1 MWIRLRQVALVAEEL
16 APVLEDLQ
24 AVFGLEV
31 AFRDPGVVTFGLEN
45 MVIPV
50 GSQFVEV
57 VAPIREGTTAGRYLE
72 RRKGNGGYMVIC
84 HTDDHARRKARVAE
98 LGVRTVLNFD
108 EHGYTCM
115 QLHPRDTGGSFLEID
130 RQEGGEELDGPWSP
144 AGPNWQPAKRTSVV
158 DGIRAVEIQGDDPAA
173 LAQKWGDIVEIPVS
187 GNGTPTL
194 RLDNAEIR
202 FLPDTD
208 GRGEGLSGIELSA
221 VDANKARSAASE
233 RGLLDGDV
241 ITICGTRFL
250 LS

>member
-187 GNGTPTL
+187 GNGTPAL